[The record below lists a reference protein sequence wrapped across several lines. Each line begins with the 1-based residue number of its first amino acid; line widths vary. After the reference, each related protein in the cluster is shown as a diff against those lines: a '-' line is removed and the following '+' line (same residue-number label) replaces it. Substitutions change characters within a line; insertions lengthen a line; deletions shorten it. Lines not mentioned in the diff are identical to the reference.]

1 LQSLNEALDPTKSM
15 PTNTPDIA
23 VVIPALNAAAHLRT
37 ALSSLAAQDAEFEA
51 VLVDG
56 GSRDDTVAIATAASI
71 RAISAPGTSI
81 YEAHNRGFAETRAPA
96 IVLLNA
102 DDVLLPGALA
112 AWRDALAKAPA
123 AGMVRGRATFSEI
136 GNAGVAGPVAG
147 ADERAAAPLDTD
159 LLLRGPCAIN
169 SLCIR
174 RSVFDRIGAF
184 DTAYRLAADREWM
197 LRAWI
202 AEIPMVEMERAVYRY
217 LMHDGSST
225 IDRARKNFALVR
237 RENIAIA
244 QRYMSGAPARQAS
257 PETLHAVR
265 QWHAAETTMLAS
277 HHLRSGDLRNLLDT
291 TRRSFR
297 AAPLWPLRGAQEVA
311 TWLWKRAR

>member
-1 LQSLNEALDPTKSM
+1 MPPT
-15 PTNTPDIA
+15 TPDIA
-23 VVIPALNAAAHLRT
+23 VVIPALNAASHLRT
-37 ALSSLAAQDAEFEA
+37 ALSSLAAQDADFEA

-56 GSRDDTVAIATAASI
+56 GSRDETMAIAASAGV

-112 AWRDALAKAPA
+112 AWRDALAAEPTA
-123 AGMVRGRATFSEI
+123 DIVRGRATFAEI
-136 GNAGVAGPVAG
+136 DSAGVAGPVAG
-147 ADERAAAPLDTD
+147 ADERAAGPLDTD

-174 RSVFDRIGAF
+174 RAVIDRIGAF

-202 AEIPMVEMERAVYRY
+202 AEVPLLEIDRPVYRY

-244 QRYMSGAPARQAS
+244 QRYMSGDAARRAS
-257 PETLHAVR
+257 AETLRAVR
-265 QWHAAETTMLAS
+265 QWHAAETTMLAA
-277 HHLRSGDLRNLLDT
+277 HQLRSSELGGVFDT
-291 TRRSFR
+291 TRRAFR
-297 AAPLWPLRGAQEVA
+297 TAPLWPLRGAREVA
-311 TWLWKRAR
+311 AWLWKKAR

>member
-1 LQSLNEALDPTKSM
+1 M
-15 PTNTPDIA
+15 PQHTPDIA

-37 ALSSLAAQDAEFEA
+37 ALSSLAAQDADFEA

-56 GSRDDTVAIATAASI
+56 GSRDDTVAIADGAGV
-71 RAISAPGTSI
+71 RVISAPGTSI

-112 AWRDALAKAPA
+112 TWRDALAQAPA
-123 AGMVRGRATFSEI
+123 AGMARGRATFTEI
-136 GNAGVAGPVAG
+136 DRAGVAGPVAG
-147 ADERAAAPLDTD
+147 ADERAAVPLDTD

-174 RSVFDRIGAF
+174 RAVFDRIGAF

-202 AEIPMVEMERAVYRY
+202 ARVPLVEMDRAVYRY

-225 IDRARKNFALVR
+225 IDRARRNFALVR

-244 QRYMSGAPARQAS
+244 QHYLRGAPARQAT
-257 PETLHAVR
+257 PQTLRAVR
-265 QWHAAETTMLAS
+265 QWHAAETTMLAA
-277 HHLRSGDLRNLLDT
+277 HQLRAGALRDLLGT
-291 TRRSFR
+291 TRRAFHT
-297 AAPLWPLRGAQEVA
+297 APLWPLRGAREVA
-311 TWLWKRAR
+311 AWLWKQAR

>member
-1 LQSLNEALDPTKSM
+1 M
-15 PTNTPDIA
+15 PANAPDVA
-23 VVIPALNAAAHLRT
+23 VVIPALNAATHLRT
-37 ALSSLAAQDAEFEA
+37 ALSSLAAQDADFEA

-56 GSRDDTVAIATAASI
+56 GSQDDTVAIAAQAGVRVI
-71 RAISAPGTSI
+71 CAPGTSI

-112 AWRDALAKAPA
+112 AWRDALAGAPE
-123 AGMVRGRATFSEI
+123 AGIVRGRATFAEFD
-136 GNAGVAGPVAG
+136 GAGVADPVAG
-147 ADERAAAPLDTD
+147 ADERAAGPLDTD

-174 RSVFDRIGAF
+174 RTVIDRIGAF

-202 AEIPMVEMERAVYRY
+202 AEVPLLEIDRPVYRY

-244 QRYMSGAPARQAS
+244 QRYMTGEAARRAS
-257 PETLHAVR
+257 ADTLRAVR

-277 HHLRSGDLRNLLDT
+277 HQLRGGEMGSLLDT
-291 TRRSFR
+291 TQRAFR
-297 AAPLWPLRGAQEVA
+297 TAPLR
-311 TWLWKRAR
+311 R

>member
-1 LQSLNEALDPTKSM
+1 LADA
-15 PTNTPDIA
+15 PDIA
-23 VVIPALNAAAHLRT
+23 VVIPALNAATHLRA
-37 ALSSLAAQDAEFEA
+37 ALASLAAQEANFEA

-56 GSRDDTVAIATAASI
+56 GSRDDTVKIATDAGV
-71 RAISAPGTSI
+71 RVISAPGTSI

-112 AWRDALAKAPA
+112 AWRDALAQVPE
-123 AGMVRGRATFSEI
+123 AGIARGLATFAEMDR
-136 GNAGVAGPVAG
+136 AGVAGPIPG

-174 RSVFDRIGAF
+174 RAVLDSIGAF

-202 AEIPMVEMERAVYRY
+202 AQIPMIEMARPVYRY

-225 IDRARKNFALVR
+225 IDRARRNFAVVR
-237 RENIAIA
+237 RENIGIA
-244 QRYMSGAPARQAS
+244 ERYLDGPQARQAS
-257 PETLHAVR
+257 PETLRAVR

-277 HHLRSGDLRNLLDT
+277 HHLRGGDWRGLVGT
-291 TRRSFR
+291 TQQAFR
-297 AAPLWPLRGAQEVA
+297 TAPLWPLRGAREVA
-311 TWLWKRAR
+311 AWLWKKAA

>member
-1 LQSLNEALDPTKSM
+1 M
-15 PTNTPDIA
+15 PPNAPDFA
-23 VVIPALNAAAHLRT
+23 VVIPALNAAAHLRM
-37 ALSSLAAQDAEFEA
+37 ALSSLAAQHADFEA

-56 GSRDDTVAIATAASI
+56 GSRDDTVAIAAQAGV
-71 RAISAPGTSI
+71 RVISAPGTSI

-112 AWRDALAKAPA
+112 AWRDALARAPEA
-123 AGMVRGRATFSEI
+123 DIVRGRATFAEI
-136 GNAGVAGPVAG
+136 DGAGVAGPVAG
-147 ADERAAAPLDTD
+147 ADERAAGPLDTD

-174 RSVFDRIGAF
+174 RAVIDRIGAF

-202 AEIPMVEMERAVYRY
+202 ADVAVVEIDRAVYRY

-244 QRYMSGAPARQAS
+244 QRYMTGEVARQVSA
-257 PETLHAVR
+257 ETLRAVR

-277 HHLRSGDLRNLLDT
+277 HQLRSGELRGLLGT
-291 TRRSFR
+291 TQRAFR
-297 AAPLWPLRGAQEVA
+297 TAPLWPLRGTREVA
-311 TWLWKRAR
+311 TWLAKKVR

>member
-1 LQSLNEALDPTKSM
+1 M
-15 PTNTPDIA
+15 PAKPDIA

-37 ALSSLAAQDAEFEA
+37 ALGSLAAQDVDFEA

-56 GSRDDTVAIATAASI
+56 GSRDDTVAIATEAGVRVIA
-71 RAISAPGTSI
+71 APGTSI
-81 YEAHNRGFAETRAPA
+81 YEAHNRGFAETKAPA

-112 AWRDALAKAPA
+112 AWRDALAEARE
-123 AGMVRGRATFSEI
+123 AGMVRGRATFAELGS
-136 GNAGVAGPVAG
+136 AGIAGPVAG

-174 RSVFDRIGAF
+174 RTVFDRIGAF

-202 AEIPMVEMERAVYRY
+202 AAVPLVEIDRAVYRY

-237 RENIAIA
+237 RENIDIA
-244 QRYMSGAPARQAS
+244 QRYLTGAPAGPAS
-257 PETLHAVR
+257 EQTLRAVR

-277 HHLRSGDLRNLLDT
+277 HQLRAGEFGDLFDT
-291 TRRSFR
+291 TRRAFR
-297 AAPLWPLRGAQEVA
+297 TAPLWPLRGACEVA
-311 TWLWKRAR
+311 AWLWKKARNA

>member
-1 LQSLNEALDPTKSM
+1 M
-15 PTNTPDIA
+15 PPNPPDIA

-37 ALSSLAAQDAEFEA
+37 ALASLAAQDADFEA

-56 GSRDDTVAIATAASI
+56 GSRDDTVAIATAAGV
-71 RAISAPGTSI
+71 RVISAPGTSI

-102 DDVLLPGALA
+102 DDVLLPGALR
-112 AWRDALAKAPA
+112 AWCDALARAPG
-123 AGMVRGRATFSEI
+123 AGMVRGRATFAELD
-136 GNAGVAGPVAG
+136 GAGVAGPIAG
-147 ADERAAAPLDTD
+147 ADERAAPPLDTD
-159 LLLRGPCAIN
+159 LLLRGPNAIN

-174 RSVFDRIGAF
+174 RAVFDRIGAF
-184 DTAYRLAADREWM
+184 DTSYRLAADREWM

-202 AEIPMVEMERAVYRY
+202 AKIPLVEIDRAVYRY

-244 QRYMSGAPARQAS
+244 RRYLSGEPARQAS
-257 PETLHAVR
+257 PQTLRAVR
-265 QWHAAETTMLAS
+265 QWHAAETTLLAA
-277 HHLRSGDLRNLLDT
+277 HQLRAGELSGVIDT
-291 TRRSFR
+291 VQRAFR
-297 AAPLWPLRGAQEVA
+297 TAPLWPLRGAREVA
-311 TWLWKRAR
+311 AWLWKQAR

>member
-1 LQSLNEALDPTKSM
+1 M
-15 PTNTPDIA
+15 PQHTPDIA
-23 VVIPALNAAAHLRT
+23 VVIPALNAGAHLRT
-37 ALSSLAAQDAEFEA
+37 ALSSLAAQDADFEA

-56 GSRDDTVAIATAASI
+56 GSRDDTVAIADGAGV
-71 RAISAPGTSI
+71 RVISAPGTSI

-96 IVLLNA
+96 IALLNA

-112 AWRDALAKAPA
+112 AWRDALAQAPA
-123 AGMVRGRATFSEI
+123 AAMARGRATFTEI
-136 GNAGVAGPVAG
+136 DRAGVAGPVAG

-174 RSVFDRIGAF
+174 RAVFDRIGAF

-202 AEIPMVEMERAVYRY
+202 ARVPLVEMDRAVYRY

-225 IDRARKNFALVR
+225 IDRARRNFALVR

-244 QRYMSGAPARQAS
+244 QHYLRGAPARQAS
-257 PETLHAVR
+257 PQTLRAVR
-265 QWHAAETTMLAS
+265 QWHAAETTMLAA
-277 HHLRSGDLRNLLDT
+277 HQLRAGALRDLLDT
-291 TRRSFR
+291 TRRAFR
-297 AAPLWPLRGAQEVA
+297 AAPLWPLHGAREVA
-311 TWLWKRAR
+311 AWLWKQAR

>member
-1 LQSLNEALDPTKSM
+1 MLSASVNGRM
-15 PTNTPDIA
+15 PTNSPDIA

-37 ALSSLAAQDAEFEA
+37 ALSSLAAQDADFEA

-56 GSRDDTVAIATAASI
+56 GSRDDTVAIATQAGV
-71 RAISAPGTSI
+71 RVISAPGTSI

-112 AWRDALAKAPA
+112 AWSDALGRAPA
-123 AGMVRGRATFSEI
+123 AGIARGRATFTEFDR
-136 GNAGVAGPVAG
+136 AGVAGPVAG
-147 ADERAAAPLDTD
+147 ADERAAAPLDT
-159 LLLRGPCAIN
+159 A
-169 SLCIR
+169 
-174 RSVFDRIGAF
+174 VFDRIGAF

-202 AEIPMVEMERAVYRY
+202 AAIPMVEMERAVYRY

-244 QRYMSGAPARQAS
+244 QRYLSGAPARQAS
-257 PETLHAVR
+257 SDTLRAVR

-277 HHLRSGDLRNLLDT
+277 HQLRAGEWRNLLDT

-297 AAPLWPLRGAQEVA
+297 AAPLWPLRGAQEIA
-311 TWLWKRAR
+311 AWLWKKAR

>member
-1 LQSLNEALDPTKSM
+1 MSAKPI
-15 PTNTPDIA
+15 DIA

-37 ALSSLAAQDAEFEA
+37 ALASLASQDENFEA

-56 GSRDDTVAIATAASI
+56 GSRDDTVDIAAAAGV
-71 RAISAPGTSI
+71 RVISAPGTSI

-112 AWRDALAKAPA
+112 AWRDALARSPG
-123 AGMVRGRATFSEI
+123 AGIVRGLATFAEMGRTGI
-136 GNAGVAGPVAG
+136 AGPIPG

-174 RSVFDRIGAF
+174 RTVLDRIGAF

-202 AEIPMVEMERAVYRY
+202 AGVAVAEMKRPVYRY

-225 IDRARKNFALVR
+225 IDRARRNFAVVR
-237 RENIAIA
+237 RENIDIA
-244 QRYMSGAPARQAS
+244 ERYLNGPPARQAS
-257 PETLHAVR
+257 PETLRAVR
-265 QWHAAETTMLAS
+265 RWHAAETTMLAS
-277 HHLRSGDLRNLLDT
+277 HHLRSGDWRSLVGT
-291 TRRSFR
+291 TRQAFR
-297 AAPLWPLRGAQEVA
+297 AAPLWPLRGAREVA
-311 TWLWKRAR
+311 AWLWKKAA

>member
-1 LQSLNEALDPTKSM
+1 VLGSVTANA
-15 PTNTPDIA
+15 PDIA
-23 VVIPALNAAAHLRT
+23 VVIPTLNAAAHLRA
-37 ALSSLAAQDAEFEA
+37 ALSSLSDQQASYEA

-56 GSRDDTVAIATAASI
+56 GSRDDTTVIAAAAGV
-71 RAISAPGTSI
+71 RVISAPGTSI

-112 AWRDALAKAPA
+112 AWRDALARAPE
-123 AGMVRGRATFSEI
+123 AGIARGLATFTEMDR
-136 GNAGVAGPVAG
+136 AGVAGPIPG

-174 RSVFDRIGAF
+174 RAVIDRIGAF

-202 AEIPMVEMERAVYRY
+202 AGVPVVEMERPVYRY

-225 IDRARKNFALVR
+225 IDRARRNFAVVR

-244 QRYMSGAPARQAS
+244 ERYLDGPAARQAT
-257 PETLHAVR
+257 PETMRAVR

-277 HHLRSGDLRNLLDT
+277 HHLRTGDWRGLVGT
-291 TRRSFR
+291 THQAFR
-297 AAPLWPLRGAQEVA
+297 AAPLWPLRGAREVA
-311 TWLWKRAR
+311 AWLWKKAA

>member
-1 LQSLNEALDPTKSM
+1 VIGENA
-15 PTNTPDIA
+15 PDIA
-23 VVIPALNAAAHLRT
+23 VVIPALNAATHLRT
-37 ALSSLAAQDAEFEA
+37 ALTSLAAQDANFEA

-56 GSRDDTVAIATAASI
+56 GSRDDTVAIATDAGV
-71 RAISAPGTSI
+71 RVTSAPGTSI

-112 AWRDALAKAPA
+112 AWRDALAQTPE
-123 AGMVRGRATFSEI
+123 AGIARGLATFAEMDR
-136 GNAGVAGPVAG
+136 AGVTGPIAG

-174 RSVFDRIGAF
+174 RAVLDRIGAF

-202 AEIPMVEMERAVYRY
+202 AGVPVVEMERPVYRY

-225 IDRARKNFALVR
+225 IDRARRNFAVVR

-244 QRYMSGAPARQAS
+244 ERYLAGPPARQAN
-257 PETLHAVR
+257 PETLRAVR

-277 HHLRSGDLRNLLDT
+277 HHLRAGDWRGLLGT
-291 TRRSFR
+291 THQAFR
-297 AAPLWPLRGAQEVA
+297 AAPLWPLRGAREVA
-311 TWLWKRAR
+311 AWLWKKAA

>member
-1 LQSLNEALDPTKSM
+1 MPAKS
-15 PTNTPDIA
+15 DIA

-37 ALSSLAAQDAEFEA
+37 ALASLAGQDADFEA

-56 GSRDDTVAIATAASI
+56 GSRDDTVAIATKAGVRVIA
-71 RAISAPGTSI
+71 APGTSI
-81 YEAHNRGFAETRAPA
+81 YEAHNRGFAETSAAA

-112 AWRDALAKAPA
+112 AWRDALKRVPD
-123 AGMVRGRATFSEI
+123 AGMARGRATFAELGS
-136 GNAGVAGPVAG
+136 AGVAGPVAG

-174 RSVFDRIGAF
+174 RAVFDRIGAF

-202 AEIPMVEMERAVYRY
+202 AAVPLVELDRAVYRY
-217 LMHDGSST
+217 LMHDGSTT

-237 RENIAIA
+237 RENIDIA
-244 QRYMSGAPARQAS
+244 QRYLTAAPAGPAS
-257 PETLHAVR
+257 PETLRAVR

-277 HHLRSGDLRNLLDT
+277 YQLRAGEWGDLFDT
-291 TRRSFR
+291 MRGAFR
-297 AAPLWPLRGAQEVA
+297 TAPLWPLRGAGEVA
-311 TWLWKRAR
+311 AWLWKKTR

>member
-1 LQSLNEALDPTKSM
+1 MTS
-15 PTNTPDIA
+15 NTPDIA
-23 VVIPALNAAAHLRT
+23 VVIPALDAATHLRT
-37 ALSSLAAQDAEFEA
+37 ALASLAAQEASFEA

-56 GSRDDTVAIATAASI
+56 GSHDDTVAIATGAGV
-71 RAISAPGTSI
+71 RVISAPGTSI

-112 AWRDALAKAPA
+112 AWRDAFVQAPEAGIARGLASFAE
-123 AGMVRGRATFSEI
+123 MDRT
-136 GNAGVAGPVAG
+136 GVTGPIAG
-147 ADERAAAPLDTD
+147 ADERAAVPLDTD

-174 RSVFDRIGAF
+174 RAVLDRIGVF

-202 AEIPMVEMERAVYRY
+202 AGVPVVEMGRPVYRY

-225 IDRARKNFALVR
+225 IDRARRNFALVR
-237 RENIAIA
+237 RENIDIA
-244 QRYMSGAPARQAS
+244 ERYLAGPPARQAS
-257 PETLHAVR
+257 PETLRAVR

-277 HHLRSGDLRNLLDT
+277 HHLRTGDWRGLVGAT
-291 TRRSFR
+291 QQAFR
-297 AAPLWPLRGAQEVA
+297 AAPLWPLRGAREVA
-311 TWLWKRAR
+311 AWLWKKAA

>member
-1 LQSLNEALDPTKSM
+1 M
-15 PTNTPDIA
+15 PASPPDIA
-23 VVIPALNAAAHLRT
+23 VVIPSLNAAAHLRT
-37 ALSSLAAQDAEFEA
+37 ALASLAAQDADFEA

-56 GSRDDTVAIATAASI
+56 GSRDDTVAIAAQAGVRVI
-71 RAISAPGTSI
+71 QAPGTSI

-102 DDVLLPGALA
+102 DDVLLPGALGV
-112 AWRDALAKAPA
+112 WRDALARAPA
-123 AGMVRGRATFSEI
+123 AGMARGRATFAELDD
-136 GNAGVAGPVAG
+136 AGIAGPIEG
-147 ADERAAAPLDTD
+147 ADQRAAAPLDTD
-159 LLLRGPCAIN
+159 LLLRGPNAIN

-174 RSVFDRIGAF
+174 RAVFDRIGAF

-202 AEIPMVEMERAVYRY
+202 AEIPLVEIDRAVYRY

-244 QRYMSGAPARQAS
+244 QRYLSGPPARQAS
-257 PETLHAVR
+257 PQTLRAVR
-265 QWHAAETTMLAS
+265 HWHAAETTLLAA
-277 HHLRSGDLRNLLDT
+277 HQLRTGELRDVADIVQ
-291 TRRSFR
+291 RAFR

-311 TWLWKRAR
+311 AWLWKRTR

>member
-1 LQSLNEALDPTKSM
+1 MLANA
-15 PTNTPDIA
+15 PDIA
-23 VVIPALNAAAHLRT
+23 VVIPTLNAAAHLPT
-37 ALSSLAAQDAEFEA
+37 ALASLAAQQAIYEA

-56 GSRDDTVAIATAASI
+56 GSRDDTVAIAREAGV
-71 RAISAPGTSI
+71 RVISAPGTSI

-102 DDVLLPGALA
+102 DDALLPGALA
-112 AWRDALAKAPA
+112 AWRDALARAPE
-123 AGMVRGRATFSEI
+123 AGIARGRATFAEI
-136 GNAGVAGPVAG
+136 DGDGITRPVAG
-147 ADERAAAPLDTD
+147 ADARAAPPLDTD

-169 SLCIR
+169 SLCVR
-174 RSVFDRIGAF
+174 RAVLHSIGAF
-184 DTAYRLAADREWM
+184 DAAYRLAADREWM

-202 AEIPMVEMERAVYRY
+202 AAVPLIEIERPVYRY

-225 IDRARKNFALVR
+225 IDRARRNFAVVR

-244 QRYMSGAPARQAS
+244 ERYMTGEPARQAS
-257 PETLHAVR
+257 PETLRAVQ

-277 HHLRSGDLRNLLDT
+277 YLLRSGDWGGVIETSRQ
-291 TRRSFR
+291 SFR

-311 TWLWKRAR
+311 AWLWKKAS

>member
-1 LQSLNEALDPTKSM
+1 MSAK
-15 PTNTPDIA
+15 TPDIA
-23 VVIPALNAAAHLRT
+23 VVIPTLNAGAHLRA
-37 ALSSLAAQDAEFEA
+37 ALASLASQDAAFEA
-51 VLVDG
+51 VVVDG
-56 GSRDDTVAIATAASI
+56 GSRDDTVAIAGEAGVRI
-71 RAISAPGTSI
+71 VSAPGSSI
-81 YEAHNRGFAETRAPA
+81 YEAHNRGFAETGAPA

-112 AWRDALAKAPA
+112 AWRDALVQAPA
-123 AGMVRGRATFSEI
+123 AGIARGRATFTEI
-136 GNAGVAGPVAG
+136 DRAGVAGRVAG

-174 RSVFDRIGAF
+174 RAVIGRIGTF

-202 AEIPMVEMERAVYRY
+202 AAVPLVEIDRAVYRY

-244 QRYMSGAPARQAS
+244 ERYMTGEAALRAS
-257 PETLHAVR
+257 PDTLQAVR
-265 QWHAAETTMLAS
+265 RWHAAETTMLAS
-277 HHLRSGDLRNLLDT
+277 HQMRAGEWHGAIDT
-291 TRRSFR
+291 ARRASSV
-297 AAPLWPLRGAQEVA
+297 APLWPLRGAREVA
-311 TWLWKRAR
+311 AWLWKQAR

>member
-1 LQSLNEALDPTKSM
+1 MPLNA
-15 PTNTPDIA
+15 PDIA
-23 VVIPALNAAAHLRT
+23 VVIPALNAATHLRT
-37 ALSSLAAQDAEFEA
+37 ALSSLAAQDVDYEA

-56 GSRDDTVAIATAASI
+56 GSRDDTVAIAAEAGV
-71 RAISAPGTSI
+71 RVISAPGTSI

-112 AWRDALAKAPA
+112 AWRDALARAPA
-123 AGMVRGRATFSEI
+123 ADIVRGRATFAEI
-136 GNAGVAGPVAG
+136 DGAGVPGPLAG
-147 ADERAAAPLDTD
+147 ADERAAAPLGTD

-174 RSVFDRIGAF
+174 RVVIDRIGAF

-202 AEIPMVEMERAVYRY
+202 AGIPLVEIDRAVYRY

-244 QRYMSGAPARQAS
+244 QHYLSGAPARRAS
-257 PETLHAVR
+257 PQTLRAVR

-277 HHLRSGDLRNLLDT
+277 YQLRRGELRGLLDT
-291 TRRSFR
+291 AQRAFR
-297 AAPLWPLRGAQEVA
+297 TAPLWPLRGAGEVA
-311 TWLWKRAR
+311 AWLWKRAR

>member
-1 LQSLNEALDPTKSM
+1 M
-15 PTNTPDIA
+15 PQHTPDIA
-23 VVIPALNAAAHLRT
+23 VVIPALNAAAHLGT
-37 ALSSLAAQDAEFEA
+37 ALSSLAAQDADFEA

-56 GSRDDTVAIATAASI
+56 GSRDDTVAIAMQAGV
-71 RAISAPGTSI
+71 RVISAPGTSI

-112 AWRDALAKAPA
+112 AWRDALAQAPA
-123 AGMVRGRATFSEI
+123 AGMARGRATFTEI
-136 GNAGVAGPVAG
+136 DRAGVAGPVAG

-174 RSVFDRIGAF
+174 RAVFDRIGAF

-202 AEIPMVEMERAVYRY
+202 ARVPLVEMDRPVYRY

-225 IDRARKNFALVR
+225 IDRARRNFALVR

-244 QRYMSGAPARQAS
+244 QHYLSGAPARQAT
-257 PETLHAVR
+257 PAALRAVR
-265 QWHAAETTMLAS
+265 QWHAAEATMLAA
-277 HHLRSGDLRNLLDT
+277 HQLRAGALRDLLDT
-291 TRRSFR
+291 TRRAFR
-297 AAPLWPLRGAQEVA
+297 TAPLWPLRGAREVA
-311 TWLWKRAR
+311 AWLWKRAQ

>member
-1 LQSLNEALDPTKSM
+1 MLSNP
-15 PTNTPDIA
+15 PDVA
-23 VVIPALNAAAHLRT
+23 VVIPALNAATHLRA
-37 ALSSLAAQDAEFEA
+37 ALSSLAVQEANYEA

-56 GSRDDTVAIATAASI
+56 GSRDDTVAIAAHAGV
-71 RAISAPGTSI
+71 RVISAPGTSI

-112 AWRDALAKAPA
+112 AWRDALAGTPA
-123 AGMVRGRATFSEI
+123 ADIVRGRATFAEI
-136 GNAGVAGPVAG
+136 DGAGVAGPVAG
-147 ADERAAAPLDTD
+147 ADERAAGPLDTD

-174 RSVFDRIGAF
+174 RAVIDRIGAF

-202 AEIPMVEMERAVYRY
+202 AQVPVLEIDRAVYRY

-244 QRYMSGAPARQAS
+244 QHYLGGAAARRATPQ
-257 PETLHAVR
+257 TLRAVL

-277 HHLRSGDLRNLLDT
+277 HQLCGGEIGGLVDT
-291 TRRSFR
+291 ARRAFR
-297 AAPLWPLRGAQEVA
+297 TAPLWPLRGAREVA
-311 TWLWKRAR
+311 TWLWKKLRQGR

>member
-1 LQSLNEALDPTKSM
+1 M
-15 PTNTPDIA
+15 PRHTPDIA
-23 VVIPALNAAAHLRT
+23 VVIPALDAAAHLRT
-37 ALSSLAAQDAEFEA
+37 ALSSLAAQDADFEA

-56 GSRDDTVAIATAASI
+56 GSRDDTVAIADGAGV
-71 RAISAPGTSI
+71 RVISAPGSSI

-102 DDVLLPGALA
+102 DDVLLPDALA
-112 AWRDALAKAPA
+112 AWRDALAQAPT
-123 AGMVRGRATFSEI
+123 AGMARGRATFTEI
-136 GNAGVAGPVAG
+136 GRAGVAGPVAG

-174 RSVFDRIGAF
+174 RTVFDRIGAF

-202 AEIPMVEMERAVYRY
+202 ARVPLVEMDRAVYRY

-225 IDRARKNFALVR
+225 IDRARRNFALVR

-244 QRYMSGAPARQAS
+244 QHYLRGAPARQAS
-257 PETLHAVR
+257 PQTLRAVR
-265 QWHAAETTMLAS
+265 QWHAAETTMLAA
-277 HHLRSGDLRNLLDT
+277 HQLRAGALRDLLDT
-291 TRRSFR
+291 TRRAFR
-297 AAPLWPLRGAQEVA
+297 AAPLWPLHGAREVA
-311 TWLWKRAR
+311 AWLWKQAR

>member
-1 LQSLNEALDPTKSM
+1 MLSNA
-15 PTNTPDIA
+15 PDVA
-23 VVIPALNAAAHLRT
+23 VVIPALNAATHLRA
-37 ALSSLAAQDAEFEA
+37 ALSSLAAQDADFEA

-56 GSRDDTVAIATAASI
+56 GSRDDTMAIAAEAGV
-71 RAISAPGTSI
+71 RVISAPGTSI

-112 AWRDALAKAPA
+112 AWRDALVRTPA
-123 AGMVRGRATFSEI
+123 AGIARGRATFAEI
-136 GNAGVAGPVAG
+136 DDAGVAGPVAG
-147 ADERAAAPLDTD
+147 ADERAAGPLDTD

-174 RSVFDRIGAF
+174 RAVIDRIGAF

-202 AEIPMVEMERAVYRY
+202 AEVALIEIDRAVYRY

-244 QRYMSGAPARQAS
+244 ECYMTGEAAHRAS
-257 PETLHAVR
+257 ADTLRAVR

-277 HHLRSGDLRNLLDT
+277 HQLRAGELRSLLDT
-291 TRRSFR
+291 TQRAFR
-297 AAPLWPLRGAQEVA
+297 TAPLWPLRGAREVA
-311 TWLWKRAR
+311 AWLWKKVR

>member
-1 LQSLNEALDPTKSM
+1 MSAK
-15 PTNTPDIA
+15 TPDIA
-23 VVIPALNAAAHLRT
+23 VVIPTLNAGAHLRA
-37 ALSSLAAQDAEFEA
+37 ALASLASQDAAFEA

-56 GSRDDTVAIATAASI
+56 GSRDDTMAIAAEAGV
-71 RAISAPGTSI
+71 RVISAPGTSI

-112 AWRDALAKAPA
+112 AWRDALVRTPA
-123 AGMVRGRATFSEI
+123 AGIARGRATFAEI
-136 GNAGVAGPVAG
+136 DDAGVAGPVAG
-147 ADERAAAPLDTD
+147 ADERAAGPLDTD

-174 RSVFDRIGAF
+174 RAVIDRLGAF

-202 AEIPMVEMERAVYRY
+202 AEVPLLEIDRPVYRY

-244 QRYMSGAPARQAS
+244 QRYMTGEAARRAS
-257 PETLHAVR
+257 ADTLRAVR

-277 HHLRSGDLRNLLDT
+277 HQLRGGEMGGLLDT
-291 TRRSFR
+291 TQRAFR
-297 AAPLWPLRGAQEVA
+297 TAPLWPLRGAREVA
-311 TWLWKRAR
+311 AWLWKKVR

>member
-1 LQSLNEALDPTKSM
+1 MLAK
-15 PTNTPDIA
+15 TPDIA
-23 VVIPALNAAAHLRT
+23 VVIPTLNASAHLRT
-37 ALSSLAAQDAEFEA
+37 ALASLASQDAAFEA

-56 GSRDDTVAIATAASI
+56 GSRDDTVRIATDTGV
-71 RAISAPGTSI
+71 RVISAPGTSI
-81 YEAHNRGFAETRAPA
+81 YEAHNRGFAETTAPA

-112 AWRDALAKAPA
+112 AWRDALVRTPA
-123 AGMVRGRATFSEI
+123 AGIARGRATFAEI
-136 GNAGVAGPVAG
+136 DDAGVAGPVAG

-174 RSVFDRIGAF
+174 RAVIDRIGAF
-184 DTAYRLAADREWM
+184 DTAYRLAADRDWM

-202 AEIPMVEMERAVYRY
+202 AAVPLVEIDRAVYRY

-244 QRYMSGAPARQAS
+244 QHYLSGEPARRAS
-257 PETLHAVR
+257 PQTLRAVR
-265 QWHAAETTMLAS
+265 QWHAAETTLLAS
-277 HHLRSGDLRNLLDT
+277 HQLRAGELRDVIDT
-291 TRRSFR
+291 AQRAFR
-297 AAPLWPLRGAQEVA
+297 TAPLWPLRGAQ
-311 TWLWKRAR
+311 

>member
-1 LQSLNEALDPTKSM
+1 M
-15 PTNTPDIA
+15 PAKTPDIA
-23 VVIPALNAAAHLRT
+23 VVIPTLNAGAHLRA
-37 ALSSLAAQDAEFEA
+37 ALVSLASQDAAFEA

-56 GSRDDTVAIATAASI
+56 GSRDDTVAIAGAAGV
-71 RAISAPGTSI
+71 RVVSAPGTSI
-81 YEAHNRGFAETRAPA
+81 YEAHNRGFAETSAPA

-102 DDVLLPGALA
+102 DDALLPGALV
-112 AWRDALAKAPA
+112 AWRDALAQAPA
-123 AGMVRGRATFSEI
+123 AGMARGRATFTEI
-136 GNAGVAGPVAG
+136 DRAGVAGPVAG
-147 ADERAAAPLDTD
+147 ADLRAAAPLDTD

-174 RSVFDRIGAF
+174 RAVIERIGAF

-202 AEIPMVEMERAVYRY
+202 AAVPLVEIDRAVYRY

-244 QRYMSGAPARQAS
+244 ERYMTGEAARRAL
-257 PETLHAVR
+257 PETLQAVR

-277 HHLRSGDLRNLLDT
+277 HQMRAGEWRGALDT
-291 TRRSFR
+291 ARRASS
-297 AAPLWPLRGAQEVA
+297 AAPLWPLRGAREVA
-311 TWLWKRAR
+311 AWLWKRARL

>member
-1 LQSLNEALDPTKSM
+1 MSPNP
-15 PTNTPDIA
+15 PDIA
-23 VVIPALNAAAHLRT
+23 VVIPALNAATHLRT
-37 ALSSLAAQDAEFEA
+37 ALASLAAQDADFEA

-56 GSRDDTVAIATAASI
+56 GSRDDTVAIAA
-71 RAISAPGTSI
+71 RAGVRVIQAPGTSI

-102 DDVLLPGALA
+102 DDALLPGALA
-112 AWRDALAKAPA
+112 AWRDALVQAPG
-123 AGMVRGRATFSEI
+123 AGIARGRATFAELD
-136 GNAGVAGPVAG
+136 GAGVAGPVEG
-147 ADERAAAPLDTD
+147 ADERAAGPLDTD
-159 LLLRGPCAIN
+159 LLLRGPNAIN

-174 RSVFDRIGAF
+174 RAVFDRIGTF

-202 AEIPMVEMERAVYRY
+202 AEIPLVEIDRAVYRY

-244 QRYMSGAPARQAS
+244 QRYLSGPPARQAS
-257 PETLHAVR
+257 PQTLRAVR
-265 QWHAAETTMLAS
+265 HWHAAETTLLAA
-277 HHLRSGDLRNLLDT
+277 HQLRTGELRDVADIVQ
-291 TRRSFR
+291 RAFR

-311 TWLWKRAR
+311 AWLWKRTR

>member
-1 LQSLNEALDPTKSM
+1 MHSLHEALDPTELM
-15 PTNTPDIA
+15 PTDTPDIA
-23 VVIPALNAAAHLRT
+23 VVIPALNAAAHLRS
-37 ALSSLAAQDAEFEA
+37 ALSSLAAQDGDFEA

-56 GSRDDTVAIATAASI
+56 GSRDDTVAIAAQAGVRVI
-71 RAISAPGTSI
+71 PAPGTSI

-123 AGMVRGRATFSEI
+123 AGIVRGRATFSEFDRT
-136 GNAGVAGPVAG
+136 GVAAPVEG

-174 RSVFDRIGAF
+174 RTVFDRIGAF

-202 AEIPMVEMERAVYRY
+202 AEVPMVEIEQAVYRY

-237 RENIAIA
+237 RENITIA

-257 PETLHAVR
+257 PETLRAVR

-277 HHLRSGDLRNLLDT
+277 HHLRSGDVRNLIDT
-291 TRRSFR
+291 TQRSLR

-311 TWLWKRAR
+311 AWLWKKAR

>member
-1 LQSLNEALDPTKSM
+1 M
-15 PTNTPDIA
+15 PANPPDIA
-23 VVIPALNAAAHLRT
+23 VVIPALNAATHLRT
-37 ALSSLAAQDAEFEA
+37 ALSSLVAQDADFEA

-56 GSRDDTVAIATAASI
+56 GSRDDTVAIAAQAGV
-71 RAISAPGTSI
+71 RVISAPGTSI

-112 AWRDALAKAPA
+112 AWRDALAVAPA
-123 AGMVRGRATFSEI
+123 ADIVRGRATFAEI
-136 GNAGVAGPVAG
+136 DRAGVAGPVAG
-147 ADERAAAPLDTD
+147 ADERAAGPLDTD

-174 RSVFDRIGAF
+174 RAVIDRIGAF

-202 AEIPMVEMERAVYRY
+202 AEVPLLEIDRAVYRY

-244 QRYMSGAPARQAS
+244 QRYMSGDAARRAS
-257 PETLHAVR
+257 QETMRAVR

-277 HHLRSGDLRNLLDT
+277 HQLRSGELRGVFDT
-291 TRRSFR
+291 TRRAFR
-297 AAPLWPLRGAQEVA
+297 TAPLWPLRGAREVA
-311 TWLWKRAR
+311 AWLWKKAR

>member
-1 LQSLNEALDPTKSM
+1 VRG
-15 PTNTPDIA
+15 TPDIA

-37 ALSSLAAQDAEFEA
+37 ALSSLAAQDADFEV

-56 GSRDDTVAIATAASI
+56 GSRDDTVAIATDAGV
-71 RAISAPGTSI
+71 RVVSAPGTSI

-112 AWRDALAKAPA
+112 AWREALARAPT
-123 AGMVRGRATFSEI
+123 AGMVRGRATFAEI
-136 GNAGVAGPVAG
+136 GSAGVACPVDG

-174 RSVFDRIGAF
+174 RAVFDRIGVF

-202 AEIPMVEMERAVYRY
+202 AGVPRVEIERAVYRY

-244 QRYMSGAPARQAS
+244 QRYSSGAPARQAS
-257 PETLHAVR
+257 PETLRAVR

-277 HHLRSGDLRNLLDT
+277 HQLRAGEWRNLLDT
-291 TRRSFR
+291 TQRAFR
-297 AAPLWPLRGAQEVA
+297 TAPLWPLRGAQEVA
-311 TWLWKRAR
+311 AWLWKKAQ

>member
-1 LQSLNEALDPTKSM
+1 M
-15 PTNTPDIA
+15 PPNAPDIA
-23 VVIPALNAAAHLRT
+23 VVIPALNAAAHLRA
-37 ALSSLAAQDAEFEA
+37 ALSSLAAQDADYEA

-56 GSRDDTVAIATAASI
+56 GSSDDTVAIAA
-71 RAISAPGTSI
+71 RGGVRVISAPGTSI

-112 AWRDALAKAPA
+112 AWRDALARTPEADIA
-123 AGMVRGRATFSEI
+123 RGRATFAEFDV
-136 GNAGVAGPVAG
+136 AGVVGPVAG
-147 ADERAAAPLDTD
+147 ADERVAGPLDTD

-174 RSVFDRIGAF
+174 RIVLERIGAF
-184 DTAYRLAADREWM
+184 DTTYRLAADREWM

-202 AEIPMVEMERAVYRY
+202 AQVPLVEIDRTVYRY

-244 QRYMSGAPARQAS
+244 QHYLSGAPARRAS
-257 PETLHAVR
+257 PQTLQAVR

-277 HHLRSGDLRNLLDT
+277 HQLRSGELRGLLDT
-291 TRRSFR
+291 TRQAFR
-297 AAPLWPLRGAQEVA
+297 AAPLWPLRGARQIA
-311 TWLWKRAR
+311 AWLCKKVR

>member
-1 LQSLNEALDPTKSM
+1 MS
-15 PTNTPDIA
+15 TNPVDIA

-37 ALSSLAAQDAEFEA
+37 ALSSLAAQDADFEA

-56 GSRDDTVAIATAASI
+56 GSRDDTVDIAAAAGV
-71 RAISAPGTSI
+71 RVISAPGTSI

-112 AWRDALAKAPA
+112 AWREALTRSPE
-123 AGMVRGRATFSEI
+123 AGIARGLATFAEMDRT
-136 GNAGVAGPVAG
+136 GVAGPIPG

-174 RSVFDRIGAF
+174 RAVLDRIGAF

-202 AEIPMVEMERAVYRY
+202 AGVAVVEMKRPVYRY

-225 IDRARKNFALVR
+225 IDRARRNFAVVR
-237 RENIAIA
+237 RENIDIA
-244 QRYMSGAPARQAS
+244 ERYLNGPPSRQLD
-257 PETLHAVR
+257 PETLRAVR

-277 HHLRSGDLRNLLDT
+277 HHLRTGDWRSLVGT
-291 TRRSFR
+291 TQQAFR
-297 AAPLWPLRGAQEVA
+297 AAPLWPLRGAREVA
-311 TWLWKRAR
+311 AWLWKKAA

>member
-1 LQSLNEALDPTKSM
+1 MHA
-15 PTNTPDIA
+15 NTPDIA

-37 ALSSLAAQDAEFEA
+37 ALSSLAAQDADFEA

-56 GSRDDTVAIATAASI
+56 GSRDDTVSIAASANV
-71 RAISAPGTSI
+71 RVISAPGTSI
-81 YEAHNRGFAETRAPA
+81 YEAHNRGFVETSAPA

-112 AWRDALAKAPA
+112 AWRDALAQAPA
-123 AGMVRGRATFSEI
+123 AGIARGRATFAELGST
-136 GNAGVAGPVAG
+136 GVADPIAG
-147 ADERAAAPLDTD
+147 ADERAAPALDTD

-174 RSVFDRIGAF
+174 RTVFDRIGAF
-184 DTAYRLAADREWM
+184 DTKYRLAADREWM

-202 AEIPMVEMERAVYRY
+202 AAVPMVEIERPVYRY

-237 RENIAIA
+237 RENIDIA
-244 QRYMSGAPARQAS
+244 TRYLTGAPAGPAS
-257 PETLHAVR
+257 PETLRAVR

-277 HHLRSGDLRNLLDT
+277 YLLRSWELGGLAET
-291 TRRSFR
+291 ARSAFQT
-297 AAPLWPLRGAQEVA
+297 APLWPLRGAGEVA
-311 TWLWKRAR
+311 AWLWKKAR